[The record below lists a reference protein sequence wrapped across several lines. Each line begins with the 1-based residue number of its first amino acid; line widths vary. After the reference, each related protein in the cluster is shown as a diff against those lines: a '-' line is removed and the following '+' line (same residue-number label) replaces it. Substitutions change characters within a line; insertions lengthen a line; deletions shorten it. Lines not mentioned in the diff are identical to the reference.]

1 MSCGSVSFSVG
12 VDCIGGPLLSP
23 MSPASGGEH
32 ALRRRKTCPESLVQ
46 AATRPARFD
55 QSKAISWRGWGYGFR
70 VLEPECKEMRKEE
83 GFLDLAQ
90 NAPSAR
96 LAAS

>member
-1 MSCGSVSFSVG
+1 
-12 VDCIGGPLLSP
+12 

-32 ALRRRKTCPESLVQ
+32 ALRRRKPSTQS
-46 AATRPARFD
+46 ATRPARFD

-70 VLEPECKEMRKEE
+70 VLEPERKEMRKEE
-83 GFLDLAQ
+83 GILDLAQ
-90 NAPSAR
+90 NAPGAR